1 MSGGIV
7 RKKRMRSRAGHRGV
21 VTKQHD
27 DEAVA
32 LMSGDSPSA
41 TEVSR
46 FIAILEEK
54 LVLLRRL
61 DGDLIEA

>member
-1 MSGGIV
+1 MSGGLV
-7 RKKRMRSRAGHRGV
+7 RKKRMRAGHRGV
-21 VTKQHD
+21 VMKQH

-54 LVLLRRL
+54 LVLL
-61 DGDLIEA
+61 